1 MNNTKLDE
9 LLEDIFTNRGDVWDL
24 TYRILLRKRKVGYEK
39 EKLADTIL
47 KLR

>member
-9 LLEDIFTNRGDVWDL
+9 LLEDIFTTHRDDWEL
-24 TYRILLRKRKVGYEK
+24 TYRILLRKENFI
-39 EKLADTIL
+39 ADTKL